1 MTLRRGTMAIALAAL
16 ALAGNALRAEAAE
29 PMLLKYGDPGPPTAS
44 IHTQVIDPWSKKVT
58 KESDG
63 TLNVQVFQ
71 GQSLVSM
78 LNAYDRVLNGV
89 ADFAFC
95 IVGPIS
101 TQVPRTTVATLP
113 FEAENAHEAGLAL
126 ERLNEKGVLGE
137 EWSKVKP
144 IGFGVFANMSFH
156 TKDRIDKMDDLRGM
170 KLSVQGRVAG
180 QTVEA
185 LGGTPITLAV
195 TELYP
200 SLQRGVIG
208 GVAIGWPATVSFKT
222 HDFVHHHLLESLGG
236 EGAMMIMNKETY
248 ARLSGK
254 AKQAIDAN
262 IGTVY
267 TNWFNKVIDD
277 TERENRAVL
286 ENAKDQEIH
295 RLTAEERARWKD
307 KMARVVAEWA
317 RATPDGDKVLAGF
330 RKEIA
335 TIRAGS

>member
-1 MTLRRGTMAIALAAL
+1 MTLRTGTMAVAL
-16 ALAGNALRAEAAE
+16 ALTTNAPIAHAAD
-29 PMLLKYGDPGPPTAS
+29 PILLKYGDPGPPTAS
-44 IHTQVIDPWSKKVT
+44 IHTRVIDPWSKKVT
-58 KESDG
+58 KESAG
-63 TLNVQVFQ
+63 TLNVEVFQ

-78 LNAYDRVLNGV
+78 RNAYDRVLNGV

-113 FEAENAHEAGLAL
+113 FEAESAHEAGLAL
-126 ERLNEKGVLGE
+126 ERLNEKGVLGD

-144 IGFGVFANMSFH
+144 IAFGVFANMSFH
-156 TKDRIDKMDDLRGM
+156 SKDRIVKMDDLHGM

-195 TELYP
+195 TELYQ
-200 SLQRGVIG
+200 SLQRGLVD

-222 HDFVHHHLLESLGG
+222 HDFVHHHLRESLGG
-236 EGAMMIMNKETY
+236 EGAMMIMNKDTY
-248 ARLSGK
+248 ARLSGR
-254 AKQAIDAN
+254 AKEAIDRN
-262 IGTVY
+262 VGTVY
-267 TNWFNKVIDD
+267 TNLFNKVIDD

-295 RLTAEERARWKD
+295 RLAPDERERWKD
-307 KMARVVAEWA
+307 KMAKVVAEWTK
-317 RATPDGDKVLAGF
+317 ATPDGDKVLAGF

-335 TIRAGS
+335 AIRAGS